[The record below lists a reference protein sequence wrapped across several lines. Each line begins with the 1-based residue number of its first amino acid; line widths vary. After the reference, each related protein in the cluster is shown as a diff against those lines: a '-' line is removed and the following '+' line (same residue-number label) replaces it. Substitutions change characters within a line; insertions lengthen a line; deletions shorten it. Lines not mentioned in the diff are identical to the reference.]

1 MPTVPDKQA
10 EPTQRR
16 RGVFVL
22 YVLGIVMVLAAGA
35 AAVWLGRLRTVETAQ
50 ARTSLLAEAALG
62 PRVELATVT
71 TGPASRDITL
81 LGDARPYLTATIF
94 AKVSGYLRAVR
105 VDKGDAVRAGQVVAE
120 IDSAEIDS
128 QYASAL
134 ADLENKQKLVT
145 RARNLLTTGNISP
158 QAAELAETNLRMA
171 LETVRN
177 LATMRSYETLRAPFD
192 GTVTA
197 RFADPGALLQGATT
211 NQSSALPVMAISD
224 TSRLRVAA
232 YVEQRDVASVHVGDV
247 AEVAD
252 ASNRERTV
260 SARVSRTA
268 GALDPRTRTLYV
280 EIDVDNRDGFLLAGS
295 FTYVRLKVP
304 QPSLPQ
310 IPVAALLQRGGAATV
325 ALAGEDGVVH
335 LRPVKVASTDGLMIS
350 VAEGVKPG
358 ERVAVNVPNDVT
370 EGSHIRAVS
379 GR

>member
-1 MPTVPDKQA
+1 MPTVPDKQP
-10 EPTQRR
+10 EPARRR

-50 ARTSLLAEAALG
+50 ARTTLLAEAALG

-71 TGPASRDITL
+71 AGPASRDITL
-81 LGDARPYLTATIF
+81 LGDARPYLTATLF
-94 AKVSGYLRAVR
+94 AKVSGYLRTVK
-105 VDKGDAVRAGQVVAE
+105 VDKGDLVRAGQVVAE
-120 IDSAEIDS
+120 IDSAETDS
-128 QYASAL
+128 LYASAV
-134 ADLENKQKLVT
+134 ADQENKQKLVV
-145 RARNLLTTGNISP
+145 RARNLLTTGNIAP

-171 LETVRN
+171 QETVRN
-177 LATMRSYETLRAPFD
+177 LATMRSYETLHAPFD
-192 GTVTA
+192 GTITA

-211 NQSSALPVMAISD
+211 NQSSSLPVLAISD

-232 YVEQRDVASVHVGDV
+232 YVEQRDVASVHIGDT

-260 SARVSRTA
+260 TARVSRTA
-268 GALDPRTRTLYV
+268 GALDPRTRTLYI

-310 IPVAALLQRGGAATV
+310 IPVAALLQRGGAASV

-370 EGSHIRAVS
+370 EGTHIRAVS
-379 GR
+379 GK